1 MIPFMP
7 PSNST
12 FAQVFNALPAKQL
25 LTVAKEIQQR
35 IQTDASLVT
44 LKDKKEYV
52 TKADYALQQIIL
64 DYFAQSE
71 LAGTYRI
78 CSEETLNQDQQ
89 VQVTNPTWELILDP
103 LDGTTAFC
111 QQQETW
117 GVMVGARDL
126 QGQIVYSWNLVSTGD
141 VYSTSS
147 AATQPI
153 ASINTKLERID
164 VYDYG
169 VNKTEFFS
177 QQTSY
182 PAAVW
187 TGWQLYQGKL
197 DGLLWLSSSAGKQHY
212 PDYDLIFLGALQAQ
226 GWKIDLQ
233 KQQGVVVR
241 VAVAKTNE
249 NLLTLINLKSYES
262 TD

>member
-1 MIPFMP
+1 MQ

-12 FAQVFNALPAKQL
+12 FAQVFNSLPVSQL

-44 LKDKKEYV
+44 LKDKTEYV

-64 DYFAQSE
+64 DYFAQSA

-78 CSEETLNQDQQ
+78 CSEETLDQDQQ

-111 QQQETW
+111 EQKDTW
-117 GVMVGARDL
+117 GVMIGARDL
-126 QGQIVYSWNLVSTGD
+126 QGQIVYSWNLVSTGE

-147 AATQPI
+147 AVTQLI
-153 ASINTKLERID
+153 DSVNTQLERVDI
-164 VYDYG
+164 YDYG
-169 VNKTEFFS
+169 VNKTQFFP
-177 QQTSY
+177 QQTAY

-187 TGWQLYQGKL
+187 TGWQLYQNHL
-197 DGLLWLSSSAGKQHY
+197 DGLLWLPSNAGKKTY
-212 PDYDLIFLGALQAQ
+212 PAYDLIFLGALSAQ
-226 GWKIDLQ
+226 GWLVHTEKVAGQIN
-233 KQQGVVVR
+233 K
-241 VAVAKTNE
+241 VAVARNQHHL
-249 NLLTLINLKSYES
+249 NQLLTLSV
-262 TD
+262 